1 MKKIISIVLIAIVIL
16 ALVITFI
23 YFKNRNT
30 SKNTIMNEPYVK
42 TAILKEGKGEE
53 AVNGSHITV
62 NYTGWLTNGT
72 KFDSS
77 LDRNRP
83 LEFTLGSHEVIEG

>member
-42 TAILKEGKGEE
+42 TAILKEGNGEE
-53 AVNGSHITV
+53 ATNGSHITV